1 MTWDQVS
8 TTLILSHVVSYPYP
22 PYRDADGHHCH
33 VRRASANVAA
43 AIVRASVP
51 TTPVMYAL
59 RRQAQERCKERRA
72 SLGYSSLDSDSEDS
86 VKRPDSEDSVKR
98 LTRVLGTARVFW
110 TKLGDVS

>member
-8 TTLILSHVVSYPYP
+8 TTLILSHAVSYPYP
-22 PYRDADGHHCH
+22 PYGDADGHHCH
-33 VRRASANVAA
+33 VRRAAADVAA

-51 TTPVMYAL
+51 TTPVMHEL

-86 VKRPDSEDSVKR
+86 VKR
-98 LTRVLGTARVFW
+98 LTRVLGTARVLW
-110 TKLGDVS
+110 TQLGDVS